1 MTVEEWRLTVS
12 IDIEAM
18 VASDW
23 EHVRAIYLE
32 GIDTGQATFEVEAPS
47 WEEWDAAHH
56 EFSRFVARA
65 DARVLGWAALS
76 PVSRRCCYSGVAEV
90 SVYVSANSRGL
101 GIGRRLLVATIAE
114 SESHGIWTLQGATF
128 PENEAS
134 RRLQKA
140 CGFREIGRR
149 ERIAQLRGVWRD
161 TILTE
166 RRSTTIGTD
175 NHGDSASVA
184 RQSFRK

>member
-1 MTVEEWRLTVS
+1 MTVEEWGFTVKV
-12 IDIEAM
+12 DIEAM

-23 EHVRAIYLE
+23 QHVRAIYLE
-32 GIDTGQATFEVEAPS
+32 GIETGQATFEVGSPS
-47 WEEWDAAHH
+47 WEEWDAAHLK
-56 EFSRFVARA
+56 FCRFVARA

-101 GIGRRLLVATIAE
+101 GIGRQLLVATISE

-128 PENEAS
+128 PDNEAS

-140 CGFREIGRR
+140 CSFREIGRR

-184 RQSFRK
+184 RQPFRQ